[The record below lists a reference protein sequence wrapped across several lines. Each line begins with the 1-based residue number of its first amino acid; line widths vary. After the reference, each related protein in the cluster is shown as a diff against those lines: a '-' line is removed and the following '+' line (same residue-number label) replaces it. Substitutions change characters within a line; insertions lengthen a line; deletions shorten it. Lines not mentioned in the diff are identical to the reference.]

1 MIDKPIVSPEE
12 AVARIA
18 PGATVMVGGFL
29 ACGTAAALVGALV
42 AAGTPNLTLI
52 SSDTAFDD
60 PKTGKRTGVAHLIAN
75 NQVSRVIA
83 SHIGTNRETQRRM
96 NAGEMTVELVPQG
109 TLAERIRAGGVGLG
123 GILTPTGLG
132 TEVADGKQIIDVQG
146 TSYLL
151 EEALRADVALIRA
164 ERADTA
170 GNLLYSKTTRNFNPL
185 MAMAGDLVIVEAEE
199 IVRVGELDPEAI
211 VTPGVFVDLLVRD
224 RRGT

>member
-1 MIDKPIVSPEE
+1 
-12 AVARIA
+12 
-18 PGATVMVGGFL
+18 MVGGFL
-29 ACGTAAALVGALV
+29 ACGTATTLVEALV
-42 AAGTPNLTLI
+42 AAGAGDLTLI
-52 SSDTAFDD
+52 ATDTAFDD

-75 NQVSRVIA
+75 SQVSRVIA

-96 NAGEMTVELVPQG
+96 LAGEMAVELVPQG

-132 TEVADGKQIIDVQG
+132 TEVAQGKQIVDIQG

-164 ERADTA
+164 EKADTA

-185 MAMAGDLVIVEAEE
+185 MAMAADLVIVEVQE
-199 IVRVGELDPEAI
+199 IVPVGQVDPEAV
-211 VTPGVFVDLLVRD
+211 VTPGVFVDLLVRKQ
-224 RRGT
+224 RGN